1 MPQQDLP
8 TFESQ
13 ETPQEAP
20 VPPKKPKPKPTRKRK
35 VRKTQAAPVPKR
47 RPRKARK
54 TLRVD
59 MKNSQFKTLAK
70 EEVFLSPEVY
80 KTIRTL
86 VDLSASE
93 RGMVMAIVKGLTDGR
108 AD

>member
-1 MPQQDLP
+1 
-8 TFESQ
+8 
-13 ETPQEAP
+13 
-20 VPPKKPKPKPTRKRK
+20 
-35 VRKTQAAPVPKR
+35 VRAAAPVPKR
-47 RPRKARK
+47 RAKR
-54 TLRVD
+54 RVA
-59 MKNSQFKTLAK
+59 KPAAK

-93 RGMVMAIVKGLTDGR
+93 RGMVMAIVKGLTNGR